1 MTCLFMGFTNTRH
14 RLATQ
19 VQFHG
24 LGSRALD
31 TTILSSRVCKIS
43 EDPSPY
49 PSPHPMGRGWPS
61 GRVRGVRA
69 SHQLG
74 CGVELRP
81 VHADGFVA
89 DENAV
94 CKSDLTVLLKPAA
107 SGNANC
113 QTSIQRPKRQNEPET
128 LPVCRSS
135 FPVRLP
141 QRAVG
146 DTFVH

>member
-1 MTCLFMGFTNTRH
+1 MTCLFMGFTNTRQ

-24 LGSRALD
+24 LSPRVPCRRAGVSLPLMK
-31 TTILSSRVCKIS
+31 T
-43 EDPSPY
+43 PS
-49 PSPHPMGRGWPS
+49 
-61 GRVRGVRA
+61 A
-69 SHQLG
+69 K
-74 CGVELRP
+74 
-81 VHADGFVA
+81 AI
-89 DENAV
+89 
-94 CKSDLTVLLKPAA
+94 LTVLLKPAA

-128 LPVCRSS
+128 LPVYPSS